1 MAIEDIENKIIKI
14 RTENDNE
21 KKDKVKLEMHLKGV
35 VATVVNAG
43 PLHVAETF
51 LRFILK
57 YRCTSDSCSGGD
69 SLGGNKF

>member
-57 YRCTSDSCSGGD
+57 YPGPCRIFFISCLM
-69 SLGGNKF
+69 LGC